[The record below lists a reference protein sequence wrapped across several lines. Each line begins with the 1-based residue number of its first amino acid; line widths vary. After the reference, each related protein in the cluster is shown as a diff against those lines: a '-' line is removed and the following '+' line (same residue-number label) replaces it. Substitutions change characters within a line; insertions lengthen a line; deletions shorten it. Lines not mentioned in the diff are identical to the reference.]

1 MGRVCRANIDTA
13 GGIILEG
20 SRTVLIDGFPVA
32 IEGNRI
38 EDHGTGEHDNA
49 IAVNG
54 TPRLIIDG
62 IPVIVEGISKGSC
75 GHPAVSSSSSVFAN

>member
-32 IEGNRI
+32 LEGNRI

-49 IAVNG
+49 IAVN
-54 TPRLIIDG
+54 
-62 IPVIVEGISKGSC
+62 
-75 GHPAVSSSSSVFAN
+75 